1 MNKIYT
7 SSDVARIL
15 DTISCWKRTEKS
27 AYAIQF
33 GGSHKY
39 EVKAVTT
46 PFFGDNEGE
55 KTVRTYYVSSI
66 AQLLFNLNQCNDY
79 IQKVH
84 SGWYNTV
91 KGTYITAH
99 YIDRVY

>member
-1 MNKIYT
+1 MSKTYCDA
-7 SSDVARIL
+7 DVARII
-15 DTISCWKRTEKS
+15 DTISSWERTKKS

-46 PFFGDNEGE
+46 PFFDDDDDK

-66 AQLLFNLNQCNDY
+66 AQFLFNLNQCNDY

-84 SGWYNTV
+84 AGWYNTV